1 MSENHGTLWKSR
13 GEDWGFEDSPVI
25 KVGFWMKRDHRQSP
39 FANQT
44 VLFTSNLGN
53 RLHELDLMTCCLH
66 SGVVWVERKW
76 SFDWRRTC
84 KRSEVLSRLRF
95 QDGESKRGL
104 RVSKCTHTCRSLF
117 VAFKVEGGFE
127 WTLLLELQV
136 VAWARERDSSLLE
149 KLLRSTWEENTDKV
163 EVRIK
168 IGWWWRR
175 NVATHL
181 FEKMA
186 SSPSFYFPKF
196 HFQKLRWSH
205 RHSKHPNL
213 LSKPPGAIN
222 FENNIFNFPSLL
234 MYNNH
239 RS

>member
-1 MSENHGTLWKSR
+1 
-13 GEDWGFEDSPVI
+13 
-25 KVGFWMKRDHRQSP
+25 MKRDHRQSP